1 MKEMEKMMAEA
12 EKILKI
18 LKPLSRT
25 PIREPS
31 RRS

>member
-12 EKILKI
+12 EKILK
-18 LKPLSRT
+18 KRT